1 MSESFRERSV
11 SKTSLRTLPAIVSVC
26 SRTHAPHAPPPYA
39 MAAPATKKI
48 SKFSV
53 LKAATPQGA
62 KRSVNEIAVKGAAPE
77 IPKASK
83 VILTDTARPTQTPRR
98 LPASAPVRVCL
109 FKVTDWAWPIVAV
122 FSMGGAWRVALSAT
136 RYSLLNPSTG

>member
-1 MSESFRERSV
+1 
-11 SKTSLRTLPAIVSVC
+11 
-26 SRTHAPHAPPPYA
+26 

-62 KRSVNEIAVKGAAPE
+62 KRSANEIAVKGAAPE

-83 VILTDTARPTQTPRR
+83 VERYRTPQPSIRTSGAPLCVVDTGN
-98 LPASAPVRVCL
+98 SAVGPFLIGGNAIERV
-109 FKVTDWAWPIVAV
+109 
-122 FSMGGAWRVALSAT
+122 GR
-136 RYSLLNPSTG
+136 

>member
-1 MSESFRERSV
+1 
-11 SKTSLRTLPAIVSVC
+11 
-26 SRTHAPHAPPPYA
+26 

-83 VILTDTARPTQTPRR
+83 VERYRAPPPYRHPYVPQGRPFLLLGNCAVGPVLT
-98 LPASAPVRVCL
+98 
-109 FKVTDWAWPIVAV
+109 
-122 FSMGGAWRVALSAT
+122 GGNETERIS
-136 RYSLLNPSTG
+136 R